1 MKSFLY
7 GNNTANMKENKIM
20 ELEQII
26 VITAWIWMHV
36 KVCAVLIKKMEMQE
50 RQDAAGRR

>member
-1 MKSFLY
+1 
-7 GNNTANMKENKIM
+7 M

-50 RQDAAGRR
+50 RREIAAGRR

>member
-1 MKSFLY
+1 
-7 GNNTANMKENKIM
+7 M

-50 RQDAAGRR
+50 RREIASRGQKEATS